1 MLRAFGWVL
10 AAAFVLAGCTSDG
23 STETATT
30 PAPLLTPELD
40 AFAED
45 ALAHGVS
52 AVVFHVRDGDRQELK
67 AFGVKDLDSKVRAKA
82 GDKVWITGA
91 GTPMVAVSVMK
102 LVENGTL
109 RLDDPV
115 STHLPEFTAI
125 LPGWDGVTVRHLLGS
140 RSGLPDY
147 FPPLAETWTADE
159 LRTRTLTFEE
169 RLRISAGVGGPPG
182 PLNYFAWSAT
192 DWEVLGW
199 ILERKHN
206 RALAD
211 VLRSDVFEPAG
222 MGSTHLAVPGP
233 PPEPMLHG
241 YFQAGEN
248 RLDFARIDVA
258 AGSADAGII
267 STVED
272 LSRFFAALTA
282 GRLIR
287 EESWQTMV
295 GDSSYT
301 LGGMGINDLCSGPS
315 HVMAS
320 GGGFPYAVL
329 SASSRDGRQQI
340 SVAMIPPPTEIKS
353 TDAPLFIPELE
364 DAVRSTARNLCS
376 TNSGK

>member
-1 MLRAFGWVL
+1 MRRQASVL
-10 AAAFVLAGCTSDG
+10 AAALVLAGCTPG
-23 STETATT
+23 VPAETAAT
-30 PAPLLTPELD
+30 PPPTSRLD

-45 ALAHGVS
+45 ALANGAP

-67 AFGVKDLDSKVRAKA
+67 AYGVKNLASKERAEA

-102 LVENGTL
+102 LVESGTL
-109 RLDDPV
+109 GLDDPV
-115 STHLPEFTAI
+115 STHLPEFGAI
-125 LPGWDGVTVRHLLGS
+125 FPGWDGITVRHLLGS

-147 FPPLAETWTADE
+147 FPPLAETRTAEE
-159 LRTRTLTFEE
+159 LRTGALTFEE
-169 RLRISAGVGGPPG
+169 RLRIAAGVGGAPG

-222 MGSTHLAVPGP
+222 MDSTHVAVPGQ

-241 YFQAGEN
+241 YFLSGGS
-248 RLDFARIDVA
+248 RLDFSRIDVA
-258 AGSADAGII
+258 AGSADAGVI

-272 LSRFFAALTA
+272 LSSFFAALA
-282 GRLIR
+282 GGRLIHD
-287 EESWQTMV
+287 ETWQTMTR
-295 GDSSYT
+295 DSSYS
-301 LGGMGINDLCSGPS
+301 LGGIGIHDLCSGGS
-315 HVMAS
+315 HAMAS

-329 SASSRDGRQQI
+329 SASSLDGRQQI
-340 SVAMIPPPTEIKS
+340 SVAMAPPPQELNSPDVPPLITEM
-353 TDAPLFIPELE
+353 E
-364 DAVRSTARNLCS
+364 DAVRSTAKDLCGTGAAS
-376 TNSGK
+376 K